1 MTSPIAQEKPK
12 PKPRRWWRVIK
23 RVAIT
28 LIIIAVVLVFGV
40 FPYWMA
46 SVVTTARTRSMD
58 RQLTDTPASYGAQYR
73 DVEFQTGDGVRLSGW
88 LLPSRGKGVTII
100 YSHGLFRS
108 RRELLQR
115 AVDMWGLGYGAL
127 LYDARNHGESGPAT
141 VSLGYFEK
149 QDVVAA
155 IQYLRESEK
164 SADSIVLYGISLG
177 AVTALRAAAETPEV
191 KAVVSDSAFLSFEDT
206 TNHHVSLF
214 LRLPAFPLA
223 NVTRYFIER
232 RAGFDGAQLSAV
244 EAVKNLGSRPAM
256 FIAGQS
262 DKRMPPDIA
271 RRLYE
276 ASQSPK
282 RDLLIV
288 DADQS
293 NVHGHAYQAAPAL
306 YVSRVDQF
314 LKSAIGN

>member
-12 PKPRRWWRVIK
+12 PKQRRWWRIVK

-28 LIIIAVVLVFGV
+28 LIIIAVVLVYGV

-46 SVVTTARTRSMD
+46 SVVTTAKTRSMD

-73 DVEFQTGDGVRLSGW
+73 DVEFQTEDGVRLSGW
-88 LLPSRGKGVTII
+88 LLPSRGKRATII

-115 AVDMWGLGYGAL
+115 AVDLWQLGYGAL
-127 LYDARNHGESGPAT
+127 LYDARNHGESGAAT

-149 QDVVAA
+149 QDVRAA
-155 IQYLRESEK
+155 IRYLRESEK
-164 SADSIVLYGISLG
+164 SADSIALYGISLG
-177 AVTALRAAAETPEV
+177 AVTALRAAAETDEV
-191 KAVVSDSAFLSFEDT
+191 KAVISDSAFLSFEDT
-206 TNHHVSLF
+206 TSHHVSLF

-223 NVTRYFIER
+223 NVTRFFIER
-232 RAGFDGAQLSAV
+232 RAGFDGSELSAV
-244 EAVKNLGSRPAM
+244 EAVKSLGPRPVM
-256 FIAGQS
+256 FIAGAS

-276 ASQSPK
+276 ASESPK

-293 NVHGHAYQAAPAL
+293 NIHGHAYQAAPAL

-314 LKSAIGN
+314 LKSALGD